1 MDESSRRSALRPGP
15 SVVFSVLTAIIG
27 FVIIGQLA
35 GILIGGLFYEGSMI
49 QWFGEFTNSLKI
61 SEKIRLPLL
70 VLQGCG
76 TAFGLILTPWLYLRF
91 IEKSNTRS
99 LFEKVTPVTAAITV
113 LAVALFMFPN
123 SVLIEWNHNLTF
135 PGEFDKWVRDT
146 EETAAA
152 FTKFLTTFSS
162 FGNFLLGLLVI
173 AVIPAI
179 GEELAFRG
187 MIQPAVQRLTGNIHI
202 AIWLTAA
209 FFSAFHFQFLGFV
222 PRLMLGA
229 FFGYLMVWSGNLWL
243 PVIAHF
249 ANNAIGVTLMYMNTL
264 GITDIDAESPD
275 AAPWSLVIPGTA
287 LFILL
292 AGFIRKQLL
301 RKT

>member
-1 MDESSRRSALRPGP
+1 MDGSSGSSALRPGL
-15 SVVFSVLTAIIG
+15 SLVFSVLTAIIG

-35 GILIGGLFYEGSMI
+35 GILIGGLFYEGTMI
-49 QWFGEFTNSLKI
+49 QWIGEFTNSLQI

-70 VLQGCG
+70 IMQGCG

-91 IEKSNTRS
+91 IEKISVKT
-99 LFEKVTPVTAAITV
+99 LFENVTPVSAAVTV
-113 LAVALFMFPN
+113 LAVGLFMFPN
-123 SVLIEWNHNLTF
+123 SVLIEWNHNFTF
-135 PGEFDKWVRDT
+135 PGAMDKWVRDT

-152 FTKFLTTFSS
+152 FTRFLTSFTS
-162 FGNFLLGLLVI
+162 FGNYLLGLLVI

-187 MIQPAVQRLTGNIHI
+187 MIQPAVQRVTGNIHV
-202 AIWLTAA
+202 AVWVTAA
-209 FFSAFHFQFLGFV
+209 FFSAFHFQFLGFM

-229 FFGYLMVWSGNLWL
+229 FFGYLLIWSGNLWL

-249 ANNAIGVTLMYMNTL
+249 ANNAIGVTLMYLNKI

-275 AAPWSLVIPGTA
+275 AAPWSLVIPGTVFF
-287 LFILL
+287 LVL
-292 AGFIRKQLL
+292 AGFIRKKLMQA
-301 RKT
+301 R